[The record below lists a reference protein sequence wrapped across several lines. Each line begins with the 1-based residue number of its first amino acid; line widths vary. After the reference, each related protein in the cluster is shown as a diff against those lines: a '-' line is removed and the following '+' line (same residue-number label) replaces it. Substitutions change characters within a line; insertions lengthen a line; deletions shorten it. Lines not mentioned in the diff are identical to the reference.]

1 MIEKKNNFKIE
12 YTRGDTYALQMTFK
26 NVTQDLTQ
34 AFFTVKENIDD
45 EQPLIEKTI
54 GAGITK
60 INENFYKQQIVY
72 KLQLQA
78 EDSRNLQVD
87 FPYLYDLKI
96 AVGNVIKTAISGNFI
111 VKHNVTGV
119 DRITTELADIEVD
132 DFIDTDA
139 ETTPATS
146 GIEYEQDPVARML
159 IGDLDNLTTTHKE
172 TVVDA
177 INDNK
182 SSITALETTTS
193 EHDTQLAT
201 LNGYFTDGK
210 ANEAIQ
216 STNADNAIKNNDD
229 TYSGLTT
236 DENGVLKVGNIIIPQ
251 KQLLWDDDQSF
262 DSTIDT
268 EITLDTDK
276 NSHFV
281 VEVSYMAMST
291 GNTYTIG
298 VFDVYIKPY
307 ISEQNVQSFKYS
319 TSIITDAFGNIIKLL
334 MSGAGMEQTGT
345 LQIVGVEYLT
355 NVTGS
360 LAPVNNWTLT
370 NASLIKIYKVIE

>member
-12 YTRGDTYALQMTFK
+12 YTKGDTYALQMTFK
-26 NVTQDLTQ
+26 NVTQDLTT

-45 EQPLIEKTI
+45 EPLIEKTI
-54 GAGITK
+54 GAGISK
-60 INENFYKQQIVY
+60 INENFYKQEIVY

-193 EHDTQLAT
+193 EHDAQLTT
-201 LNGYFTDGK
+201 LNGYFTNGE
-210 ANEAIQ
+210 ANNAIQ
-216 STNADNAIKNNDD
+216 ATNADNAIKNNDD

-236 DENGVLKVGNIIIPQ
+236 DENGVLKVGNIVIPQ
-251 KQLLWDDDQSF
+251 KKLIWQGQKTDESGT
-262 DSTIDT
+262 STPTELSLILNDIELKTSAHYMIVGTFTSNNSVT
-268 EITLDTDK
+268 EIKIDLFA
-276 NSHFV
+276 NSAGQV
-281 VEVSYMAMST
+281 LNIYCDIDGISSYTFYPIAVKLTCIT
-291 GNTYTIG
+291 GNFNSLKFTPVT
-298 VFDVYIKPY
+298 
-307 ISEQNVQSFKYS
+307 
-319 TSIITDAFGNIIKLL
+319 T
-334 MSGAGMEQTGT
+334 TGT
-345 LQIVGVEYLT
+345 AVRYGGDNTVELT
-355 NVTGS
+355 N
-360 LAPVNNWTLT
+360 
-370 NASLIKIYKVIE
+370 IYEIIE